1 MISYN
6 ALLCDEI
13 TKPQNLI
20 SLQNNQYAEYEYYKF
35 KVPFDYQK
43 ISSSYLKLMD
53 LCSFSKISFI

>member
-20 SLQNNQYAEYEYYKF
+20 SLQNNQYAEERHFHFIEVIVKL
-35 KVPFDYQK
+35 K
-43 ISSSYLKLMD
+43 INISYI
-53 LCSFSKISFI
+53 SFSKT